1 LKNKI
6 QECELKLER
15 AQKLTEGLSEEKIR
29 WANDIKTLETRM
41 TLLPGDSIISAG
53 MISYAGAFTSN
64 YRESMEK

>member
-1 LKNKI
+1 
-6 QECELKLER
+6 
-15 AQKLTEGLSEEKIR
+15 
-29 WANDIKTLETRM
+29 M